1 MSSLTSTLRPEARAG
16 NGAGI
21 LGWLDAMPHPRLVC
35 EIGSGRVALVR
46 WGSRR
51 GKLEEYSSEALPAG
65 AVSPSPVDTNLAQ
78 PQVVHAVFRRL
89 LTRLSLRGNSI
100 ALLLPDPVV
109 RVFILAF
116 DTFPRRAD
124 EALPLLRW
132 RLKKSV
138 PFDVDDTSI
147 SWMRQTGRNG
157 SLEIVA
163 AVARQRILREYEEVV
178 EAPGLSAGVVLSAGL
193 ATLPLLDGP
202 GASLLI
208 RLDGCF
214 LTTAIAGPQ
223 TLCMYRTSEA
233 AKDPALLDA
242 KMLLDEVYPAVAYYQ
257 DAWHASPDRALLS
270 GFGARA
276 GEFQRTLANELH
288 CTVHAIAAAPAV
300 EGVRDAVRTLL
311 AQDLDPL
318 VGWMLNE

>member
-1 MSSLTSTLRPEARAG
+1 
-16 NGAGI
+16 
-21 LGWLDAMPHPRLVC
+21 MPHPRVVC
-35 EIGSGRVALVR
+35 EISSGRVALAR
-46 WGSRR
+46 WGKRR
-51 GKLEEYSSEALPAG
+51 GKLEEYSSEPLPSG
-65 AVSPSPVDTNLAQ
+65 AISPSPLETNLAQ
-78 PQVVHAVFRRL
+78 PQAVRTAFRRL
-89 LTRLSLRGNSI
+89 LTHVSIRGNSI

-138 PFDVDDTSI
+138 PFDVDETSI

-163 AVARQRILREYEEVV
+163 AVARQRIVREYEEVV
-178 EAPGLSAGVVLSAGL
+178 ESAALSAGVVLSAGL
-193 ATLPLLDGP
+193 ATLPLLDGS

-208 RLDGCF
+208 RLDGRF
-214 LTTAIAGPQ
+214 LTTAIAAPQ

-233 AKDPALLDA
+233 VKDPALLDA
-242 KMLLDEVYPAVAYYQ
+242 KGLLDEVYPAVAYYQ
-257 DAWHASPDRALLS
+257 DTWHASPDRALLS

-276 GEFQRTLANELH
+276 DEFRRTLANELR
-288 CTVHAIAAAPAV
+288 CTVHAIAEASAV
-300 EGVRDAVRTLL
+300 AGVGDDVRTLL

-318 VGWMLNE
+318 VGWTLNE